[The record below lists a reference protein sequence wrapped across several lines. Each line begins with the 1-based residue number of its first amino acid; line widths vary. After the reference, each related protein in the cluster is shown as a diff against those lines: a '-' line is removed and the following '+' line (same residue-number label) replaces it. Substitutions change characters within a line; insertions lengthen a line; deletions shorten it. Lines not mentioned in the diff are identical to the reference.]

1 MQDSRSIYI
10 YSTVVVYIY
19 IVVFYIYIYIVVF
32 YIYIYI
38 LYMYNIYI
46 YDTCMCVYWCI
57 YMYILAAPARTM
69 RNAEC

>member
-1 MQDSRSIYI
+1 MQDSSSIYI

-19 IVVFYIYIYIVVF
+19 IVVFYIYIYSCIL
-32 YIYIYI
+32 YIYI